1 MTTAIESGTAR
12 PVPPLGKPRTG
23 RLPSVADLTLD
34 NGLRVLAVR
43 RPGVP
48 LVELRLRVPFA
59 GKGDAHAA
67 RAQLLGD
74 TLLSGTDRRS
84 ASQIAVD
91 LQSYGGQLNA
101 SIDAD
106 RLGISG
112 SVLAAGLTGI
122 LELLAELLTS
132 ASYPKEEVVAERDR
146 LVQELAIYRSQ
157 PGVVAREAL
166 LHRMYGDH
174 PYGRELP
181 QADDVADVKASQLRS
196 LHAKRVAPA
205 GSVLTVV
212 GDMTPARLVAQ
223 VEQALAGWTA
233 DGRSTD
239 VPKLPKTKHGRLLLV
254 DRPGSVQ
261 STIRFARNVPS
272 RLSPEYP
279 ALNLAN
285 MVFGGYFSSRW
296 SANLREDKGYT
307 YGVHSSFEHP
317 AAGSRLVMSTDVAT
331 EATAPALLESWYE
344 MARIA
349 TVPVDQD
356 ELDQARRYA
365 IGSLQVGTASQGGL
379 ASLLSMLASA
389 GLGVEYLRDFPNQLQ
404 RVTLEDAHA
413 AAATYLT
420 PKNLTTVVVGDGAV
434 IADAVSTLVEV
445 ERA

>member
-1 MTTAIESGTAR
+1 MTTAR
-12 PVPPLGKPRTG
+12 PVPALGKPRTG
-23 RLPSVADLTLD
+23 RLPAVADSTLD

-48 LVELRLRVPFA
+48 LVELRLRIPFA
-59 GKGDAHAA
+59 GKGESHLA
-67 RAQLLGD
+67 RAHLLGD
-74 TLLSGTDRRS
+74 TLLSGTDRRT

-101 SIDAD
+101 NVDAD

-112 SVLAAGLTGI
+112 SVLASGLPGI
-122 LELLAELLTS
+122 LELLGELLTS

-181 QADDVADVKASQLRS
+181 GAEHVEDVKASQLRA
-196 LHAKRVAPA
+196 LHAKKVAPA

-212 GDMTPARLVAQ
+212 GDVAPARLVAQ
-223 VEQALAGWTA
+223 VEAALAGWTT
-233 DGRSTD
+233 DGKGGEA
-239 VPKLPKTKHGRLLLV
+239 PKLPKAKPGLPLLV

-261 STIRFARNVPS
+261 STIRFARNVPD
-272 RLSPEYP
+272 RTSPEY
-279 ALNLAN
+279 ASLSLAN

-307 YGVHSSFEHP
+307 YGTHSTFEHP
-317 AAGSRLVMSTDVAT
+317 VAGSRLVLSTDVAT
-331 EATAPALLESWYE
+331 EVTAPALLESWYE
-344 MARIA
+344 LGRI
-349 TVPVDQD
+349 VSLPVELG

-389 GLGVEYLRDFPNQLQ
+389 GLGVEYLRDFPQQLQ
-404 RVTLEDAHA
+404 AVTVDDAHA
-413 AAATYLT
+413 AAAKYLS
-420 PKNLTTVVVGDGAV
+420 PRHLTTVVVGDAAV
-434 IADAVSTLVEV
+434 IADGISVLTEV

>member
-1 MTTAIESGTAR
+1 MTTTAAR
-12 PVPPLGKPRTG
+12 PVPALGKPRTG
-23 RLPSVADLTLD
+23 KLPSVADTTLA

-48 LVELRLRVPFA
+48 LVELRLRIPFA
-59 GKGDAHAA
+59 GKGDSHLA
-67 RAQLLGD
+67 RAHLLGD
-74 TLLSGTDRRS
+74 TLLSGTDRRT

-101 SIDAD
+101 NVDAD

-112 SVLAAGLTGI
+112 SVLASGLPGI
-122 LELLAELLTS
+122 LELLGELLTS

-166 LHRMYGDH
+166 LHRLYGDH

-181 QADDVADVKASQLRS
+181 HADDVEDVKAGQLRT
-196 LHAKRVAPA
+196 LHGKKVAPA

-212 GDMTPARLVAQ
+212 GDVAPARLVAQ
-223 VEQALAGWTA
+223 VEAALAGWTTGGKSA
-233 DGRSTD
+233 ETPALPETPRS
-239 VPKLPKTKHGRLLLV
+239 LPLLV

-261 STIRFARNVPS
+261 STIRFARNVPD
-272 RLSPEYP
+272 RTSPEY
-279 ALNLAN
+279 ASLSLAN

-307 YGVHSSFEHP
+307 YGTHSSFEHP
-317 AAGSRLVMSTDVAT
+317 AAGSRLVLSTDVAT
-331 EATAPALLESWYE
+331 GVTAPSLLESWYE
-344 MARIA
+344 LGRIA
-349 TVPVDQD
+349 TLPVEQG

-379 ASLLSMLASA
+379 ASLLSMLASN
-389 GLGVEYLRDFPNQLQ
+389 GLGVDYLRDFPKQLLA
-404 RVTLEDAHA
+404 VTVDDVLA
-413 AAATYLT
+413 AASTYLS
-420 PKNLTTVVVGDGAV
+420 PRQLTTVVVGDAAV
-434 IADAVSTLVEV
+434 IADGIAALAEV

>member
-1 MTTAIESGTAR
+1 MTTAAR
-12 PVPPLGKPRTG
+12 PIPALGKPRAG
-23 RLPSVADLTLD
+23 RLPSVADSTLD

-48 LVELRLRVPFA
+48 LVELRLRIPFA
-59 GKGDAHAA
+59 GKGEQHVA

-74 TLLSGTDRRS
+74 TLLSGTDRRT

-101 SIDAD
+101 SVDAD

-112 SVLAAGLTGI
+112 SVLAVGLPGI
-122 LELLAELLTS
+122 LELLGELLTS
-132 ASYPKEEVVAERDR
+132 ASYPKDEVVAERDR

-166 LHRMYGDH
+166 LHRLYGDH

-181 QADDVADVKASQLRS
+181 QADDVADVKASQLRA
-196 LHAKRVAPA
+196 LHVKKVAPA

-212 GDMTPARLVAQ
+212 GDLAPARLVAH
-223 VEQALAGWTA
+223 VEQALAGWTTA
-233 DGRSTD
+233 AKGGQTPR
-239 VPKLPKTKHGRLLLV
+239 LPAVQPGPLLLV

-261 STIRFARNVPS
+261 STIRFARDVPT
-272 RLSPEYP
+272 RTSPEYP

-307 YGVHSSFEHP
+307 YGTHSSFEHP

-331 EATAPALLESWYE
+331 EVTAPALVESWYE
-344 MARIA
+344 MARVA
-349 TVPVDQD
+349 TLPVRQE

-379 ASLLSMLASA
+379 ASLLSMLAAA
-389 GLGVEYLRDFPNQLQ
+389 GLGVDYLRDFPKHLQ
-404 RVTLEDAHA
+404 AVTLDDVHA
-413 AAATYLT
+413 AASTYLT
-420 PKNLTTVVVGDGAV
+420 PKDLTTVVVGDSAV
-434 IADAVSTLVEV
+434 IGDAVSTLVEV